1 MRALREET
9 LDAAWASAGALIPDE
24 RVPHPLGGGRPRVED
39 RACFDSI
46 VVRPVTGCS
55 SDTAAILS
63 PASVPEATL
72 RRRYKAWNIAG
83 VFDWVAE
90 EAIESH
96 DRIVGLDH
104 SAAVVDGSVHKAPC
118 GGPGT
123 GKSPADRAK
132 SG

>member
-24 RVPHPLGGGRPRVED
+24 RVPHPLGGCRPRVED

-46 VVRPVTGCS
+46 VVRLVTGCS

-63 PASVPEATL
+63 PASVSEATL
-72 RRRYKAWNIAG
+72 RRRYRSWNIAG

-90 EAIESH
+90 EAIESC
-96 DRIVGLDH
+96 DRIVGLDYT
-104 SAAVVDGSVHKAPC
+104 AAAVDGSVHKAPLR
-118 GGPGT
+118 
-123 GKSPADRAK
+123 RARNR
-132 SG
+132 